1 MKKHATTDKP
11 LIVFAT
17 IAAGGGHVATANAM
31 AQSLGAG
38 YPDTFDTRVTEL
50 MVELGFGE
58 QDQKHKNTWSWMLA
72 HPWSARWGQRIIDRL
87 PKLTNRYLR
96 GTLDAFARAAA
107 DHLNSLSPAL
117 VVTNHGWLT
126 IALTLAQE
134 RYGLKPKL
142 VHFATDPLDASALW
156 AEWRVS
162 RYIVPSAS
170 VQRDLKRF
178 GVPPGVID
186 RIGYPVGQTFLN
198 PPSQAAAREK
208 LGLEPRYTCLVSLG
222 GEGVGANVLA
232 VVRALEASP
241 LNPQIVVVTGRN
253 EALRRKLDALP
264 DIRTLGYVSN
274 VADYLAACR
283 RSGRQGRTG
292 IGARGARR
300 RSPGA
305 DDELRRTQRG
315 EARALRYSEGSGS
328 SRPPCRR
335 SGGTARA
342 LRAARG
348 PRAGRQGE
356 RGSTFARDDHRVRGL
371 PERCR
376 MARFSRHT
384 DKIAWASLRRPEPVR
399 CGQAG
404 LSPVFSYTQS
414 LCKVSII

>member
-170 VQRDLKRF
+170 VQRDLERF

-274 VADYLAACR
+274 VADYLAACDVVVGKAGPA
-283 RSGRQGRTG
+283 SVLEALAVGRPVLMTSYAGLNEEKLVRFVTAKDL
-292 IGARGARR
+292 GAYVPRAEGLAAQLEHYAQPEVHERVARE
-300 RSPGA
+300 S
-305 DDELRRTQRG
+305 E
-315 EARALRYSEGSGS
+315 ALR
-328 SRPPCRR
+328 
-335 SGGTARA
+335 
-342 LRAARG
+342 
-348 PRAGRQGE
+348 
-356 RGSTFARDDHRVRGL
+356 L
-371 PERCR
+371 PE
-376 MARFSRHT
+376 MTTAFADYLSGV
-384 DKIAWASLRRPEPVR
+384 AWHGFPDTPIKLP
-399 CGQAG
+399 G
-404 LSPVFSYTQS
+404 LH
-414 LCKVSII
+414 